1 MSPPRMELRHELRQ
15 VLAPEM
21 LQLLK
26 LLQLPTLELQQLVRQ
41 ELEINPMLEEVPEGE
56 DLKEG
61 DGEGA
66 EEPEQVPE
74 ADDKIDWQDYLQEEM
89 EAAPQSCETTPEV
102 TGFPVIACRES
113 LQDNLAAKLRIAAGN
128 GDDVRLGEMIIGN
141 LDGDGFLKTPLEEI
155 ARQAGCSQEQAEQ
168 ALRGVQSLDPP
179 GVGARDIRESLLIQ
193 LSRQGKE
200 GSLAWRVVA
209 SQFELLE
216 RQRLPAIARAL
227 KTSVSEVARAQKVI
241 AGLSPRPGSSLD
253 SGDFRYVY
261 PDVIIEKVGDG
272 YQVIANDQNVPRVR
286 LTTGYKQILRQT
298 RGSNPEDRAY
308 VAKRIEAARFI
319 IRMIEQR
326 RRTIRRILEAVVA
339 RQKGFLESGVRS
351 IQPMTMGQVAQD
363 IGMHESTVSRAV
375 QNKYALTPHGIVNL
389 RFLFGGGLR
398 SDTGMD
404 SSKGVKGMISDMVGG
419 EDPGKPLTDGHI
431 ADQLKRRG
439 VTIARRTV
447 AKYREEEKILPTR
460 LRRKR

>member
-1 MSPPRMELRHELRQ
+1 MELRHELRQ

-41 ELEINPMLEEVPEGE
+41 ELEINPMLEEVSEGE

-66 EEPEQVPE
+66 QDANEEPAAEP
-74 ADDKIDWQDYLQEEM
+74 DDKIDWQDYLQEEM
-89 EAAPQSCETTPEV
+89 EASPQSCETTPEV

-113 LQDNLAAKLRIAAGN
+113 LQDNLVRQLRIAAGD
-128 GDDVRLGEMIIGN
+128 GDDVRLGEAIIGN
-141 LDGDGFLKTPLEEI
+141 LDGDGFLKYPLDEL
-155 ARQAGCSQEQAEQ
+155 AGQAGCGLEAAER
-168 ALRGVQSLDPP
+168 ALKTVQRLDPP

-193 LSRQGKE
+193 LSRQGRE

-209 SQFELLE
+209 TQFDLLE

-227 KTSVSEVARAQKVI
+227 KTTVAEVAKAQKVI
-241 AGLSPRPGSSLD
+241 AGLSPRPGSGLD
-253 SGDFRYVY
+253 DEESRYVY

-272 YQVIANDQNVPRVR
+272 FQVIPNDQAVPRVR
-286 LTTGYKQILRQT
+286 LTQGYKQILRQA
-298 RGSNPEDRAY
+298 RGSSPEDRAY

-326 RRTIRRILEAVVA
+326 RRTIKRIMEAVMT
-339 RQKGFLESGVRS
+339 RQRDFLERGIRA
-351 IQPMTMGQVAQD
+351 IQPMTMAQVAGD

-375 QNKYALTPHGIVNL
+375 QNKYARTPHGVVPL
-389 RFLFGGGLR
+389 RSLFGGGLK
-398 SDTGMD
+398 SENGLD
-404 SSKGVKGMISDMVGG
+404 SSRGVKGMIGDMVGG
-419 EDPGKPLTDGHI
+419 EDSGKPLTDGQI
-431 ADQLKRRG
+431 AKALKQKG
-439 VTIARRTV
+439 ISIARRTV

-460 LRRKR
+460 LRRRR